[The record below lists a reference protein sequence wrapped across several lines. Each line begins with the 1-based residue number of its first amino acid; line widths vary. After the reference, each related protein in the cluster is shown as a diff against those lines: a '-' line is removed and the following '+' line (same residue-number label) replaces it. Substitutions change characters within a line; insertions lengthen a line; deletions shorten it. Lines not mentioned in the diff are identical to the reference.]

1 MKPRMGEINI
11 LVLLLLSA
19 GLSTSFPYSREYHFV
34 NQRMSWTE
42 AQRCCRENFTDLVT
56 IFNSDINELLMTMVQ
71 NRNDISVAGAW
82 IGLYDNVYSWKW
94 SMGDKS
100 IYIDGK
106 HEFLTWFKGQP
117 NNLNGN
123 QHCMVIEGTK
133 ELNDAPCDTPYPFL
147 CFDANSTTSYVLV
160 KEKQT
165 WPKAQSYC
173 RTHHTDLASIRS
185 NEEKS
190 NIALALTGSG
200 FTQILIG
207 LYRDPWTSW
216 SDNSTSMFT
225 NWGPSQPNNYLLQ
238 QSCALINL
246 DLWKWY
252 DGDCNSRF
260 PFYCFKGE
268 VLNTNSVVSRHYVLM
283 LMFFNLL
290 FLVCVCVFVC
300 VCVCNALNSIAV
312 TKQMILK
319 VKTQSEANMNS
330 AEIQQ
335 QVSILLTM
343 HIQLQSTLF
352 NIFNMEHVL

>member
-1 MKPRMGEINI
+1 MIRQKPHSFHSDHFTCCQGRRKAECQRMKPRMGEINI
-11 LVLLLLSA
+11 LVLLLLS

-260 PFYCFKGE
+260 PFYCFK
-268 VLNTNSVVSRHYVLM
+268 
-283 LMFFNLL
+283 
-290 FLVCVCVFVC
+290 
-300 VCVCNALNSIAV
+300 AV

-335 QVSILLTM
+335 QLETHMQTKGLTNFKILWR
-343 HIQLQSTLF
+343 S
-352 NIFNMEHVL
+352 V

>member
-1 MKPRMGEINI
+1 MNFY
-11 LVLLLLSA
+11 LVLCFRIKVKNFLVVLLFVHLVSPILHLEFWSINHVHWLYMVAQTLLLYVLYAVCFFCFSA

-147 CFDANSTTSYVLV
+147 CFDG
-160 KEKQT
+160 KKRF
-165 WPKAQSYC
+165 K
-173 RTHHTDLASIRS
+173 DLC
-185 NEEKS
+185 
-190 NIALALTGSG
+190 L
-200 FTQILIG
+200 
-207 LYRDPWTSW
+207 P
-216 SDNSTSMFT
+216 
-225 NWGPSQPNNYLLQ
+225 
-238 QSCALINL
+238 
-246 DLWKWY
+246 
-252 DGDCNSRF
+252 
-260 PFYCFKGE
+260 
-268 VLNTNSVVSRHYVLM
+268 V
-283 LMFFNLL
+283 
-290 FLVCVCVFVC
+290 
-300 VCVCNALNSIAV
+300 
-312 TKQMILK
+312 
-319 VKTQSEANMNS
+319 
-330 AEIQQ
+330 
-335 QVSILLTM
+335 
-343 HIQLQSTLF
+343 
-352 NIFNMEHVL
+352 